1 MSVVSATAAEQKSPI
16 ALAIHGGAGTI
27 LRSELSAELEQQYR
41 ATLTQALD
49 AGYAVLQQG
58 GSSLDAVEVSVRV
71 MEDSPLFNAG
81 KGAVFTHDGRNE
93 LDAAIMD
100 GSTLAAGAIAGV
112 STIKN
117 PITLARRVMD
127 SSPHVMLIG
136 AGAEAF
142 ARTQKIEIVEPSY
155 FHTERRWQQLQK
167 LREQERSSQEKGTT
181 GLSEDADEAKGR
193 KQSYKFSEQENRFGT
208 VGAVALDNQGRL
220 AAATSTGGMTNKRW
234 GRVGDAPVIGAGT
247 YANAVCAVSA
257 TGHGEYFIR
266 AAVAHDV
273 CARVE
278 YLKQPLAVA
287 ASAVVK
293 DKLVKLG
300 GEGGI
305 IAVDSHGNVA
315 LPFNSKGMYRASI
328 DRKGERVIAIYG
340 D

>member
-1 MSVVSATAAEQKSPI
+1 MTALTGSAVSAAAETSDAPI
-16 ALAIHGGAGTI
+16 AIAIHGGAGTI
-27 LRSELSAELEQQYR
+27 LRSELSPELEKQYR
-41 ATLTQALD
+41 DTLAQALD
-49 AGYAVLQQG
+49 AGYRILQQG
-58 GSSLDAVEVSVRV
+58 GSSLDAVEASVRV

-81 KGAVFTHDGRNE
+81 KGAVFTHEGKNE

-112 STIKN
+112 TTVRN

-136 AGAEAF
+136 DGAEAF
-142 ARTQKIEIVEPSY
+142 ARTQKVELVEPAY

-167 LREQERSSQEKGTT
+167 LLQQDKDAT
-181 GLSEDADEAKGR
+181 GLSEDADQTKGR
-193 KQSYKFSEQENRFGT
+193 KQSYRFSEQENRFGT
-208 VGAVALDNQGRL
+208 VGAVALDRSGRL

-247 YANAVCAVSA
+247 YANAFCAVSA
-257 TGHGEYFIR
+257 TGHGEFFIR
-266 AAVAHDV
+266 AAVAHDI

-278 YLKQPLAVA
+278 YLKQPLAEA

-305 IAVDSHGNVA
+305 VAVDAQGNVA

-328 DRKGERVIAIYG
+328 DRHGDRSIAIYAE
-340 D
+340 

>member
-1 MSVVSATAAEQKSPI
+1 MMATLPAMAKENTAPI

-27 LRSELSAELEQQYR
+27 LRTELSPELEKQYR
-41 ATLTQALD
+41 EALGQALD
-49 AGYAVLQQG
+49 AGYAVLQKG
-58 GSSLDAVEVSVRV
+58 GSSLDAVEASVRV

-81 KGAVFTHDGRNE
+81 KGAVFTHEGKNE

-100 GSTLAAGAIAGV
+100 GSTLAAGSIAGV
-112 STIKN
+112 TTIKN

-136 AGAEAF
+136 EGAEAF
-142 ARTQKIEIVEPSY
+142 ARTQKIDIVDPAY

-167 LREQERSSQEKGTT
+167 LLEKDQGAT
-181 GLSEDADEAKGR
+181 GLSEDGEQSKGR
-193 KQSYKFSEQENRFGT
+193 KQSYRFSDQENRFGT
-208 VGAVALDNQGRL
+208 VGAVALDSKGRL

-266 AAVAHDV
+266 AAVAHDI

-278 YLKQPLAVA
+278 YLKQPLSEA

-293 DKLVKLG
+293 DKLVKMG

-305 IAVDSHGNVA
+305 IAVDTHGNVA

-328 DRKGERVIAIYG
+328 NQKGERVIAIYG